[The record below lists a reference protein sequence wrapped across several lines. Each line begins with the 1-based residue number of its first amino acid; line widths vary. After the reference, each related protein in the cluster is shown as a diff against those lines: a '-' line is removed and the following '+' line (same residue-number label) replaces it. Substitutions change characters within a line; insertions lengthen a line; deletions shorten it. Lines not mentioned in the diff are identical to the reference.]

1 MQQSNIEWSA
11 GVRHL
16 RELNDTAFTVAVSMP
31 LFAESRAQ
39 GQIREARA
47 RLQEVE
53 AQRAVTMNRLTGE
66 ITSLYQRLNQTISEV
81 NLLQDEVLPRLE
93 SVQEQS
99 RAAYE
104 NGTYSYLELISA
116 QQEYLDAE
124 LALINSATTAHKLRA
139 EIERLTGEPLLAR

>member
-1 MQQSNIEWSA
+1 
-11 GVRHL
+11 
-16 RELNDTAFTVAVSMP
+16 
-31 LFAESRAQ
+31 
-39 GQIREARA
+39 
-47 RLQEVE
+47 
-53 AQRAVTMNRLTGE
+53 MNRLTGE

-139 EIERLTGEPLLAR
+139 EIERLSGEPLLAR